1 MYANMA
7 DLETF
12 RKNVVSDGRSYS
24 DETFAKAVKIINST
38 KKGISVTP
46 ENKEKFEMLAT
57 QLKDLKAVAQVED
70 VSLFDLTLCFRCNS
84 TMLRMSCWIR

>member
-70 VSLFDLTLCFRCNS
+70 VSLFDLTLYFRCNS